1 MYEKYAR
8 LRDEKGVTDYEVAKG
23 TGVTTATLSNWKYG
37 RYAPKVDKLKIIDD
51 YFGVPITYFIE

>member
-23 TGVTTATLSNWKYG
+23 SGVTTSTLSNWKYG
-37 RYAPKVDKLKIIDD
+37 RYTPKIEKINAIAV
-51 YFGVPITYFIE
+51 YFGVPITYFLD